1 MLKNARLNTK
11 ISVCFSLLLAFITAV
26 ACVVLAEFYRDSS
39 LRQSGLLLQT
49 VGDAAV
55 QQLEMTFD
63 EIDRISARLF
73 FSSEIS
79 EAMKDAAAST
89 GQSEYFE
96 EHYSMQ
102 DTVRSR
108 IFSIV
113 STSNSDTTV
122 NLYNRNAFISNR
134 YTQCFWNRIQ
144 TSMEDGLLAQLDEEL
159 GGANTAV
166 LSGPHDA
173 YWTTDYY
180 DSNSYISLT
189 RNYINYNT
197 KKVLGKV
204 QILKRVEKLQ
214 LCCEVSTSDQAIC
227 VFDQEGTLLL
237 SSAKALQADIDAAAG
252 CLESLRA
259 GQSGQLHKAADAQ
272 YLYAVS
278 RSDKWGL
285 YAVALQP
292 YSDRVLFPYIA
303 LVVLCGVLLCALS
316 IGFGL
321 FISHRLTKPLSE
333 LVDSLQS
340 LSWTDSENG
349 LQISFRGGDL
359 QFLEDAYN
367 AITEK
372 LKSTT
377 NQMLEARLNEQ
388 EASYLALQS
397 QISPHFIYNIIS
409 NISACAYNGETQTV
423 IRLCDSFSQLLRYAA
438 DYSGLFGTIQT
449 ELQYTTCYMELMQ
462 IRYSDGFF
470 FQTSCQ
476 PDCADIP
483 LPRMLI
489 QTIVENCFKH
499 GFRDTP
505 QPWFINIRV
514 FSEQK
519 QWMIEIQDN
528 GTALPQETLNDT
540 LEKSEQIYRSIL
552 DGRSHL
558 HLGGLGLLN
567 SITRLRLLD
576 NNNISFT
583 VETKDGV
590 SITRVGGQLL

>member
-63 EIDRISARLF
+63 EMDRISARLF

-204 QILKRVEKLQ
+204 QILKRVEKMQ

-349 LQISFRGGDL
+349 L
-359 QFLEDAYN
+359 
-367 AITEK
+367 
-372 LKSTT
+372 
-377 NQMLEARLNEQ
+377 
-388 EASYLALQS
+388 
-397 QISPHFIYNIIS
+397 
-409 NISACAYNGETQTV
+409 
-423 IRLCDSFSQLLRYAA
+423 
-438 DYSGLFGTIQT
+438 
-449 ELQYTTCYMELMQ
+449 
-462 IRYSDGFF
+462 
-470 FQTSCQ
+470 
-476 PDCADIP
+476 
-483 LPRMLI
+483 
-489 QTIVENCFKH
+489 
-499 GFRDTP
+499 
-505 QPWFINIRV
+505 
-514 FSEQK
+514 
-519 QWMIEIQDN
+519 
-528 GTALPQETLNDT
+528 
-540 LEKSEQIYRSIL
+540 
-552 DGRSHL
+552 
-558 HLGGLGLLN
+558 
-567 SITRLRLLD
+567 
-576 NNNISFT
+576 
-583 VETKDGV
+583 
-590 SITRVGGQLL
+590 

>member
-63 EIDRISARLF
+63 EMDRISARLF

-227 VFDQEGTLLL
+227 VFNQEGTLLL

-259 GQSGQLHKAADAQ
+259 G
-272 YLYAVS
+272 
-278 RSDKWGL
+278 
-285 YAVALQP
+285 
-292 YSDRVLFPYIA
+292 
-303 LVVLCGVLLCALS
+303 
-316 IGFGL
+316 
-321 FISHRLTKPLSE
+321 
-333 LVDSLQS
+333 
-340 LSWTDSENG
+340 
-349 LQISFRGGDL
+349 
-359 QFLEDAYN
+359 
-367 AITEK
+367 
-372 LKSTT
+372 
-377 NQMLEARLNEQ
+377 
-388 EASYLALQS
+388 
-397 QISPHFIYNIIS
+397 
-409 NISACAYNGETQTV
+409 
-423 IRLCDSFSQLLRYAA
+423 
-438 DYSGLFGTIQT
+438 
-449 ELQYTTCYMELMQ
+449 
-462 IRYSDGFF
+462 
-470 FQTSCQ
+470 
-476 PDCADIP
+476 
-483 LPRMLI
+483 
-489 QTIVENCFKH
+489 
-499 GFRDTP
+499 
-505 QPWFINIRV
+505 
-514 FSEQK
+514 
-519 QWMIEIQDN
+519 
-528 GTALPQETLNDT
+528 
-540 LEKSEQIYRSIL
+540 
-552 DGRSHL
+552 
-558 HLGGLGLLN
+558 
-567 SITRLRLLD
+567 
-576 NNNISFT
+576 
-583 VETKDGV
+583 
-590 SITRVGGQLL
+590 

>member
-1 MLKNARLNTK
+1 M
-11 ISVCFSLLLAFITAV
+11 
-26 ACVVLAEFYRDSS
+26 
-39 LRQSGLLLQT
+39 
-49 VGDAAV
+49 
-55 QQLEMTFD
+55 
-63 EIDRISARLF
+63 
-73 FSSEIS
+73 
-79 EAMKDAAAST
+79 
-89 GQSEYFE
+89 
-96 EHYSMQ
+96 
-102 DTVRSR
+102 
-108 IFSIV
+108 
-113 STSNSDTTV
+113 
-122 NLYNRNAFISNR
+122 
-134 YTQCFWNRIQ
+134 
-144 TSMEDGLLAQLDEEL
+144 
-159 GGANTAV
+159 
-166 LSGPHDA
+166 
-173 YWTTDYY
+173 
-180 DSNSYISLT
+180 
-189 RNYINYNT
+189 
-197 KKVLGKV
+197 LGKV

-259 GQSGQLHKAADAQ
+259 GQSGRLHKAADAQ